1 MGLLLDTNA
10 LIWFLAEE
18 PMEAAAL
25 FAIAEAQAANKLFVS
40 PISAWEA
47 ALAIT
52 KPKNK
57 PNLRGQ
63 DAATWFKGGRKL
75 IGARLIAPGVT
86 VGLEAARVPAVYRH
100 GDPGDCYIIASARV
114 GRHSVVTRDT
124 KMRALHRRLPAY
136 LTTITC

>member
-10 LIWFLAEE
+10 MIWFLAEE

-25 FAIAEAQAANKLFVS
+25 YGIAEAQAADTLFVS

-47 ALAIT
+47 ALALA
-52 KPKNK
+52 KPRRQ

-63 DAATWFKGGRKL
+63 DAATWFRRGRL
-75 IGARLIAPGVT
+75 QMGARLIAPGLR
-86 VGLEAARVPAVYRH
+86 VGLEAARVPDIYGS

-114 GRHSVVTRDT
+114 GGHAVVTRDAQ
-124 KMRALHRRLPAY
+124 MRNLSRRRPDY
-136 LTTITC
+136 LDVIAC